1 MTGKKKTLIIV
12 LAASL
17 VVAAGIGA
25 LTTCA
30 PDGAWGKGVH
40 SGFHRTGFHPHGE
53 DVADFVLWKMDK
65 HVKELNLNETQEQ
78 EYEKAKAQIKL
89 TVAEAMERK
98 MEFHGVL
105 RDEMT
110 KEKPDLE
117 ALAGMIKERVNL
129 IPDRVSKHIDLFL
142 NFYNTLDGD
151 QKDQMIEMFRR
162 RMDLPS

>member
-1 MTGKKKTLIIV
+1 MTRKKKTLIGV
-12 LAASL
+12 LVGSL

-30 PDGAWGKGVH
+30 PDGAWGKGFH
-40 SGFHRTGFHPHGE
+40 PGFHRTGFHPHGE

-65 HVKELNLNETQEQ
+65 HVNELNLNETQEQ
-78 EYEKAKAQIKL
+78 EYEKAKAQVKL

-98 MEFHGVL
+98 REFHGIL
-105 RDEMT
+105 RDEMS
-110 KEKPDLE
+110 KEQPDLE
-117 ALAGMIKERVNL
+117 ALAGMIKERADL

-142 NFYNTLDGD
+142 NFYNTLDGH